1 MGKGVGSCRGWA
13 AVSTGLRALSHH
25 TARGPTHRAHSVTV
39 ELSLRRP
46 EIAWGCALSLSKWV
60 PGWGAGQEVCGDI
73 TLCGSLGSVPM
84 TPMLSAPAQSL
95 FACPNGTTAL

>member
-13 AVSTGLRALSHH
+13 AVSTGLRALSRH
-25 TARGPTHRAHSVTV
+25 TSRGPTQSPFCDSGIVSQKARDC
-39 ELSLRRP
+39 R
-46 EIAWGCALSLSKWV
+46 GCALSLSKWV
-60 PGWGAGQEVCGDI
+60 PGWGAGQGVCGDV
-73 TLCGSLGSVPM
+73 TLCGPLGSVPM